1 MIFFDASFLIAFYL
15 KNDKYNKK
23 AIKVWEKNKNKEKI
37 INKTTLYEFLT
48 VLKNK
53 NIKKAN
59 VKKYYNEIINNTIIL
74 EDEQLHNKTVEA
86 CLNNELSFF
95 DNLHHLTMVE
105 NGIKE
110 IASFDPAFDM
120 FDDIKRIA

>member
-59 VKKYYNEIINNTIIL
+59 VKKYYNEIIHNTIIL
-74 EDEQLHNKTVEA
+74 EDEQLNNKAVEA

-110 IASFDPAFDM
+110 IASFDPAFDI